1 VLLTVRGFDP
11 ATRRFT
17 YAINPRFGSSV
28 APAIGWNPV
37 RATVDT
43 RFEIGPDPRRRRLNI
58 IIRGGTQRP
67 SDARLNERELLDRLV
82 GIAGPTAVNLPTMLP
97 DLEWS
102 TEQREFWRALKDT
115 VLAHDRE
122 AFAPVARYL
131 ASLPARYDA
140 GEVERRIRD
149 EYEASGA
156 RYAEAVLKLGA
167 ALEARQRA
175 RLTAYLLRELDPNY
189 VAAKRAGSWR

>member
-1 VLLTVRGFDP
+1 
-11 ATRRFT
+11 
-17 YAINPRFGSSV
+17 
-28 APAIGWNPV
+28 
-37 RATVDT
+37 VDT